1 MAAFPGIAAALSAK
15 RALTLQILLLAAT
28 AIAALT
34 GAAFISVPSEGEV
47 VLACIYLGLCF

>member
-1 MAAFPGIAAALSAK
+1 MAAFPGIAAALPAK